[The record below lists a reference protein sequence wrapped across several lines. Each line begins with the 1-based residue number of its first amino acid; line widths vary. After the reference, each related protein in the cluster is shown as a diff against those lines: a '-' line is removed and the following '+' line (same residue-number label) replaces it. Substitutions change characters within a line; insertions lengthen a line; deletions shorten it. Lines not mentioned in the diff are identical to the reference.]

1 MEVLDLRIRV
11 PDHPTLDQSTREALM
26 AGEAFRPLTHSLQR
40 RLLGQVAPGN
50 WLTAQVQNSA
60 VFIAEDWVVSI
71 HGKKLIHGVS
81 AMSVLLNSLGQELET
96 PVSVDLLTH
105 QNGNDEPLYRV
116 LERQS
121 KRGRIIGAIKWGA
134 TIMGSAVVGA
144 LLQWLLF
151 GGLLP

>member
-1 MEVLDLRIRV
+1 
-11 PDHPTLDQSTREALM
+11 
-26 AGEAFRPLTHSLQR
+26 
-40 RLLGQVAPGN
+40 
-50 WLTAQVQNSA
+50 
-60 VFIAEDWVVSI
+60 
-71 HGKKLIHGVS
+71 
-81 AMSVLLNSLGQELET
+81 MSVLLNSLGQELET